1 MIQMDC
7 HTRGWKVNSKL
18 VHAVHIHANNQYS
31 HTIYIYI
38 LPENKKRTIYILAS
52 TWDRD
57 QHGDLD
63 DCAAVEKHLIQLMAV
78 ARVR

>member
-7 HTRGWKVNSKL
+7 HTRGWKVNSKPCIYTQIINTRIL
-18 VHAVHIHANNQYS
+18 
-31 HTIYIYI
+31 YIYI